1 MLFLKTYLFIAIISY
16 IINGVLYNLALVEKD
31 LEETYLQALRVGL
44 LFIGISLIWPVQLV
58 YMYILYLRGDED
70 GKGDGQN

>member
-1 MLFLKTYLFIAIISY
+1 MPILETYLFISIVSF
-16 IINGVLYNLALVEKD
+16 IINGALYNLALIEKD
-31 LEETYLQALRVGL
+31 LEETYFQALRVGL

-70 GKGDGQN
+70 GKSN